1 MPPPHFSPHTY
12 VRKDTYGETYRNE
25 WDPEKKRSC
34 IAQRK
39 YVGAL
44 DTAIGRVRV
53 GKEYLFENPQNE
65 G

>member
-1 MPPPHFSPHTY
+1 MLLISASTL
-12 VRKDTYGETYRNE
+12 KDTYGETYRNE

>member
-1 MPPPHFSPHTY
+1 MLLISASTLTSG
-12 VRKDTYGETYRNE
+12 KTYGETYRNE